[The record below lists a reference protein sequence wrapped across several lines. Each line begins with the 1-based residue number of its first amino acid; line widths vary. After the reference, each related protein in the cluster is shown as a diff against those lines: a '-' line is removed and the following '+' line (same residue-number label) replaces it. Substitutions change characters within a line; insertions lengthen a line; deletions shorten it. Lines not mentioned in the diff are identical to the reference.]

1 MKSAPFPVNEIN
13 RLAALRRYRI
23 LDTES
28 EKSFDDLT
36 YVASFICQTPIALV
50 SFVDKD
56 RQWFKSRIGLD
67 MSETSR
73 EVSFCGHAILRPE
86 TMIVPDTFE
95 DSRFADNPLVRED
108 PHIRFYAGAP
118 LVTVD
123 SLPLGT
129 LCVIDRVPRTLT
141 KEQQLALEAL
151 SRQASALI
159 EMRGTLMDLNEA
171 LGTLK
176 MLGGLL
182 PICASCKKIRDEQG
196 RWHILEAY
204 IQDHSDAQF
213 SHGVCP
219 ECAQRLYPDHLKR
232 R

>member
-1 MKSAPFPVNEIN
+1 MKAAPYPANETS

-23 LDTES
+23 LDTDP

-56 RQWFKSRIGLD
+56 RQWFKSRIGLEPQ
-67 MSETSR
+67 ETSR
-73 EVSFCGHAILRPE
+73 EVSFCAHAILKPE
-86 TMIVPDTFE
+86 TLIVPDTFE

-108 PHIRFYAGAP
+108 PNIRFYAGAP
-118 LVTVD
+118 LFTAD

-129 LCVIDRVPRTLT
+129 LCVIDRIPRTLSE
-141 KEQQLALEAL
+141 EQQRALEAL

-159 EMRGTLMDLNEA
+159 EMRRTLMELNEA

-176 MLGGLL
+176 MLGGIL

-196 RWHILEAY
+196 KWHILEAY
-204 IQDHSDAQF
+204 IQNHSEAQF

-219 ECAQRLYPDHLKR
+219 ECAQRLYPDHYKR

>member
-1 MKSAPFPVNEIN
+1 MKSAPSPVNEIN

-219 ECAQRLYPDHLKR
+219 ECAQRLYPDHFKR

>member
-1 MKSAPFPVNEIN
+1 MKAAPLPANETN

-23 LDTES
+23 LDTDP

-67 MSETSR
+67 AKETSR
-73 EVSFCGHAILRPE
+73 EVSFCGHAILKPE
-86 TMIVPDTFE
+86 TLIVPDTFE
-95 DSRFADNPLVRED
+95 DSRFADNPLVRQD
-108 PHIRFYAGAP
+108 PNIRFYAGAP
-118 LVTVD
+118 LITAD
-123 SLPLGT
+123 GLLLGT
-129 LCVIDRVPRTLT
+129 LCVIDRIPRTLSE
-141 KEQQLALEAL
+141 EQQLALEAL

-159 EMRGTLMDLNEA
+159 EMRRTLMDLNEA
-171 LGTLK
+171 LATLK
-176 MLGGLL
+176 MLGGIL

-196 RWHILEAY
+196 EWKILEAY
-204 IQDHSDAQF
+204 IQDHSEAQF
-213 SHGVCP
+213 THGVCP
-219 ECAQRLYPDHLKR
+219 DCAQRLYPDHYTR